1 MSKTIKPV
9 SFSSVSRPHRHVG
22 AVLDDCFGGEHG
34 RFLRRL
40 TTEIDC
46 AFLVTKVQQS
56 EGWKAPR
63 RKLHIRPKDTITTM
77 EE

>member
-1 MSKTIKPV
+1 VSKTIKPV

-40 TTEIDC
+40 TREIDS
-46 AFLVTKVQQS
+46 AFLVAHNDVFGDDIGFS
-56 EGWKAPR
+56 FFR
-63 RKLHIRPKDTITTM
+63 RLARVSCDNSLL
-77 EE
+77 